1 MPPCSSA
8 SPAELSRSCHFVAT
22 SPSRSQA
29 ANYHPWYFLTCC
41 FSSPTSRRLCFSGV
55 SLRAS
60 LAPSSSPPPFA
71 HPNFADFRTEA
82 RKAVAP
88 RRNSDGARARCE
100 PFCFSTRCR
109 KEQGLQVFSP
119 ARPQGCPPKAR
130 STPRCCVLS
139 SPPEPPPPVPGGDTV
154 SPNAGV
160 PAVLP
165 TDGSHRQLS
174 QARRN
179 ALSFKA
185 QV

>member
-29 ANYHPWYFLTCC
+29 ANYHLWYFLTCC

-100 PFCFSTRCR
+100 PFCFSTRCQ

-119 ARPQGCPPKAR
+119 ARPQGCPPSQEHPKVLCPQQSPRA
-130 STPRCCVLS
+130 TPTCPWGGHGVPKRGGPGRAPNRWQ
-139 SPPEPPPPVPGGDTV
+139 SPPAEPGKEKRTE
-154 SPNAGV
+154 
-160 PAVLP
+160 
-165 TDGSHRQLS
+165 
-174 QARRN
+174 
-179 ALSFKA
+179 F
-185 QV
+185 